1 MRVARTL
8 ATMAFAL
15 GTAGAVMPAVAQA
28 PTPAEDTAWVKI
40 CNTDP
45 GTKKTLCLITQ
56 ELRTPSGQFLASVA
70 IRQSPGEQRK
80 SLVTSVPVGMLLE
93 AGVQVQVDGADPA
106 QAVYS
111 ICFPNACYAELAID
125 DAFINKLKAGSD
137 LRLTTA
143 NQQAKPVQFDM
154 TLTGFTSAYDGEGL
168 NPNELATIQQTR
180 QRESE
185 AKARAVRDRI
195 VAEQRRAIEAASQ

>member
-1 MRVARTL
+1 MKVAHSL
-8 ATMAFAL
+8 AVMAFAF
-15 GTAGAVMPAVAQA
+15 GTAGAVVPAVAQA
-28 PTPAEDTAWVKI
+28 PTPTDDNAWVKI

-45 GTKKTLCLITQ
+45 RSKKTLCLITQ

-106 QAVYS
+106 QARYS
-111 ICFPNACYAELAID
+111 ICFTNACYAELAID

-143 NQQAKPVQFDM
+143 NQQAKAVQFDM
-154 TLTGFTSAYDGEGL
+154 TLTGFTATYDGEGM
-168 NPNELATIQQTR
+168 NPAELATIQQTR

-185 AKARAVRDRI
+185 AKARGIRDRI
-195 VAEQRRAIEAASQ
+195 IAEQRRAIENAQ